1 VATELTCVEC
11 EELIALAALG
21 VLDRVDASGLEAHL
35 ASCRRCASAANAF
48 QRTAAGLPE
57 SLDLLEP
64 PAALRRRLL
73 DAVYSSGDLQKR
85 PTRHRLRSLWDRDP
99 ARRGYTAGGLVALAA
114 AAALAVLFA
123 RAEMTAP
130 AVEVFPVNAAAVQ
143 PAAQGQLT
151 FYPSTARG
159 VLTVRGLETGV
170 IRSHTYEVW
179 LITAEGS
186 TRPVA
191 FLSPPPS
198 GDTWTA
204 VVPGD
209 LLRYQALAT
218 TVEPA
223 GGTARPTGPE
233 VFSVA
238 LRHG

>member
-1 VATELTCVEC
+1 MATELTCVEC

-21 VLDRVDASGLEAHL
+21 VLDRDDASGLEAHL
-35 ASCRRCASAANAF
+35 VACRRCASAANAF

-73 DAVYSSGDLQKR
+73 AAVYSSAESSKR
-85 PTRHRLRSLWDRDP
+85 PARHRLRSLWDRLP
-99 ARRGYTAGGLVALAA
+99 AGRVYTAGGLVALVAA
-114 AAALAVLFA
+114 VALAVLFA
-123 RAEMTAP
+123 RAATTP
-130 AVEVFPVNAAAVQ
+130 PTVEVFPVNAAADQ
-143 PAAQGQLT
+143 PSAQGELT
-151 FYPSTARG
+151 FYPSSARG
-159 VLTVRGLETGV
+159 VLSVRGLAAGV
-170 IRSHTYEVW
+170 LRSHTYEVW
-179 LITAEGS
+179 LITPGGS
-186 TRPVA
+186 TQAVA
-191 FLSPPPS
+191 FLAPPPS

-223 GGTARPTGPE
+223 GGTAHPTGPE

-238 LRHG
+238 LHHA